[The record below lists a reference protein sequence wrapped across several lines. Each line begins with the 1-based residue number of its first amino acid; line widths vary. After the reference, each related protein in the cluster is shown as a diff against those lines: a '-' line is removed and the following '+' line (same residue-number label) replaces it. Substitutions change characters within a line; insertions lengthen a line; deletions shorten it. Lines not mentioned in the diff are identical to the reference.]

1 MVILALYA
9 HFATQGAYLT
19 ESERENRAELK
30 RLERIIKAQQR
41 AEGLSVSPPSVSP
54 ESVSSS
60 GTVIKMEPLS
70 PDRISDTVIES
81 VEVHDQ
87 GS

>member
-1 MVILALYA
+1 MVILVLYA
-9 HFATQGAYLT
+9 HSATQGAYLT

-54 ESVSSS
+54 SVSSS